1 MKKTSDVFN
10 VFGIP
15 RKKAEEPIK
24 KKKKKVEEEPIKK
37 KKKKKLAEDDVPIK
51 KKKKKVLEEDEPV
64 KKKKKKKKL
73 DAGADSPKKSKGVE
87 APFVITDSKTLSTKS
102 SKKEQKYGKLM
113 TDLFPDFSTEEH
125 YELAAAYR
133 KRLNKHTPELGLGS
147 ISDMYDIDPNSGLA
161 VPKDKELILPDSF
174 DVRAMMRDATDPVTG
189 VVRDLKID
197 DRDLALAKN
206 YYDFSFRIIGKDAHP
221 PWARQMWTGLMLFG
235 EVCPCCSNPKFL
247 DIHNVDKKMPAK
259 DLAGDLVMLEHG
271 VCPKCKRNKWEL
283 HKKHGLKLYQQLVNL
298 LGQRGGK
305 SSSAAGYAA
314 YDTHRFLKFPNLAQM
329 STGMQASTEL
339 TATFVSLSLSKAIGV
354 LWTPFRKMIEG
365 SRWFKEYFA
374 LLDHYKEKY
383 GKELY
388 RDSTLYLKVFHKNL
402 HFYPSGPR
410 ASTLRGDTRILAL
423 LDELGLFPLPKGD
436 EEEDETSERANADE
450 AHKSLTNS
458 LVTVQGVSLK
468 LLEEGQYSV
477 PPALMMS
484 VSSPASQRDKMMR
497 LLRESRTDVGREYI
511 LGLQLPTWEAN
522 PTIDEDNPI
531 IRMAYNSN
539 PEKAERD
546 FGANPP
552 MVHSTYIKRNLV
564 EHGIFV
570 NGQNSHIIKYQLD
583 RPGEL
588 YAKIEKVRTVR
599 WPSLLTIDAG
609 HVNNS
614 FTITA
619 GHFDFK
625 EQKTVVSTVLECM
638 PMEGRKINFN
648 LMYQHVILPL
658 AKDVNAIGL
667 VADQWQGLDLLYRLA
682 EDMGM
687 NPLQKPR
694 VKSVQYS
701 PRRKDFNALYAMLEA
716 KNMLLPTVIAEFA
729 NRIFDGQIENWRVD
743 MLNHPIEHLLLQ
755 MLTVKEEAEGRPPV
769 KGDGFTDDIFRSLVL
784 LTKIHDPKVMERLKE
799 ARDWTYDGKGNR
811 NKMPLPAFAGRSG
824 GFSTAGM
831 RRMF

>member
-1 MKKTSDVFN
+1 MKKNSDVFN
-10 VFGIP
+10 IFGIP
-15 RKKAEEPIK
+15 SP
-24 KKKKKVEEEPIKK
+24 
-37 KKKKKLAEDDVPIK
+37 KKKL
-51 KKKKKVLEEDEPV
+51 EDEPV
-64 KKKKKKKKL
+64 KKKKKKKVVEEEVPIKKKKKRVVED
-73 DAGADSPKKSKGVE
+73 DAPVVKKKKKKVVDGADSPKEKSKRVE
-87 APFVITDSKTLSTKS
+87 APFVITDSKTVKTKKVKTDKS
-102 SKKEQKYGKLM
+102 GKKEQKYGKLM
-113 TDLFPDFSTEEH
+113 TDLFPDFSTEED
-125 YELAAAYR
+125 YELATQYR
-133 KRLNKHTPELGLGS
+133 NRLNKNVPSKGLAS
-147 ISDMYDIDPNSGLA
+147 IDDMYEIDAASGLA
-161 VPKDKELILPDSF
+161 VPKDRALIMPEEF

-189 VVRDLKID
+189 TVRDLKID
-197 DRDLALAKN
+197 DRDMPLAKN

-221 PWARQMWTGLMLFG
+221 PWARQMWTGLMLFA
-235 EVCPCCSNPKFL
+235 EVCPCCSNPKYM
-247 DIHNVDKKMPAK
+247 DIHNVPKRMPAK
-259 DLAGDLVMLEHG
+259 DLPAELTILEHG
-271 VCPKCKRNKWEL
+271 VCPKCKRTKWEL
-283 HKKHGLKLYQQLVNL
+283 YKNHGLKLYQQLANL
-298 LGQRGGK
+298 LGQRSGK

-314 YDTHRFLKFPNLAQM
+314 YATHRYLKFPNLAQL
-329 STGMQASTEL
+329 STSMQASTEL

-354 LWTPFRKMIEG
+354 LWTPFRRMIED
-365 SRWFKEYFA
+365 SRWFREYFA

-410 ASTLRGDTRILAL
+410 SSTLRGDTRIMAL

-458 LVTVQGVSLK
+458 LTTVQAVSLR
-468 LLEEGQYSV
+468 LLEEGQSSV
-477 PPALMMS
+477 PPALMLC

-497 LLRESRTDVGREYI
+497 LIRESKTEVGGRHI
-511 LGLQLPTWEAN
+511 LGIQLPTWEAN
-522 PTIDEDNPI
+522 PNIEKNHPI
-531 IRMAYNSN
+531 IEMAYNAN

-570 NGQNSHIIKYQLD
+570 NGQNSHVLKYQLD

-588 YAKIEKVRTVR
+588 YAKIEKVRSVR

-648 LMYQHVILPL
+648 LMYHHVILPL

-701 PRRKDFNALYAMLEA
+701 PKRKDFNVLYAMLEA
-716 KNMLLPTVIAEFA
+716 KNILLPTLIAEFA
-729 NRIFDGQIENWRVD
+729 NRIYDGQIENWRTD

-755 MLTVKEEAEGRPPV
+755 MMTVKEESEGKPPV

-799 ARDWTYDGKGNR
+799 AKDWAYDGSGGRKG
-811 NKMPLPAFAGRSG
+811 MPMPSFAGRSG
-824 GFSTAGM
+824 GFSTAGR